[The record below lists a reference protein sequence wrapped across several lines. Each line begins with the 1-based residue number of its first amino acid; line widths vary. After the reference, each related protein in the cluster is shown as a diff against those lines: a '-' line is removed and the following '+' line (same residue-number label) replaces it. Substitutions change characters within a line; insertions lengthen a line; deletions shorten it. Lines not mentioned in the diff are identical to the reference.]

1 MSKSTGAQNINITN
15 LLLGLIILFLAFL
28 CIDQKYSYIKN
39 NERQENLHTLIKRH
53 ASYIELQH
61 LKEEGRR
68 LAFANYFAEQNLPL
82 EEIGTT
88 KGDKK
93 LLALGAD
100 GIKAYLSLPSNST
113 EIIKGIKSYVL
124 NSPHYLHIHSLSFL
138 TPSSYAEL
146 NTQQGNGGAF
156 DSNNKEEGSDGL
168 EE

>member
-68 LAFANYFAEQNLPL
+68 LAFANNFAEQNLPP

-88 KGDKK
+88 ESNKK
-93 LLALGAD
+93 LLSLGSD
-100 GIKAYLSLPSNST
+100 GINAYLSLNST
-113 EIIKGIKSYVL
+113 EIITGIKNYVL
-124 NSPHYLHIHSLSFL
+124 SSPLYSYTHALYFL
-138 TPSSYAEL
+138 TPSSYEEI
-146 NTQQGNGGAF
+146 TSQQNKGSAF